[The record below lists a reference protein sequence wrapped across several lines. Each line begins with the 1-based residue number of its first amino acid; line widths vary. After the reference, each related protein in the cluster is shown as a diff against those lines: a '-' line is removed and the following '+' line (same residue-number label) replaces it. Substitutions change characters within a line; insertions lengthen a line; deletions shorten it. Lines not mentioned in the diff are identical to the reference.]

1 MLTLKPDRGA
11 SLDGCG
17 AGFSRGGIHVELVA
31 AKLGRRDICNLHPL
45 VVSVSM
51 GERHGG
57 DGTDRSI
64 GIVVLRLADVQPIRK
79 SRPVRDEVRER
90 VCMPA
95 NGRCMN
101 AGAQRRR
108 PTMSCDELRGEHR
121 ENGEDVLHPE
131 IRIPGSS

>member
-1 MLTLKPDRGA
+1 M
-11 SLDGCG
+11 
-17 AGFSRGGIHVELVA
+17 GGH
-31 AKLGRRDICNLHPL
+31 
-45 VVSVSM
+45 S
-51 GERHGG
+51 
-57 DGTDRSI
+57 TDRSI

-79 SRPVRDEVRER
+79 SRPIRDEVREC

-95 NGRCMN
+95 DGQRMN